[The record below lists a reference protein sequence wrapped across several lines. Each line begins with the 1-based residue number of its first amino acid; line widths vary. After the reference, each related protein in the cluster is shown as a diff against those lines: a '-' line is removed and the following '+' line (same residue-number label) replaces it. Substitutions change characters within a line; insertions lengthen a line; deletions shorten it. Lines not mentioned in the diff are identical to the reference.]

1 MGTNT
6 LKDSGQNF
14 KCAGAMLFS
23 SSSSRKNRAKPNE
36 QIQAKR
42 KSFKLADG
50 LAYLSITLLL
60 ISAGID
66 AFLTTCKTTHSHSWS
81 HP

>member
-14 KCAGAMLFS
+14 KCAGAMLLS
-23 SSSSRKNRAKPNE
+23 SSQRKNRAKPNE

-50 LAYLSITLLL
+50 QAYLSIILLL

-66 AFLTTCKTTHSHSWS
+66 AFLTVTSLQCLAASSKL
-81 HP
+81 